1 MLPALVECVKQ
12 SANVRGPVTPGAP
25 VQAQTPEATEKERAA
40 RAEKKALLEKTRD
53 LIRSKMLACIGREG
67 APMLLTDE
75 KAEVVARAAML
86 FCKSDVDALTN
97 ATIEL
102 IEAEEGRPANRSAV
116 RDAAEKRVQEV
127 VTAHVIRTRGEM
139 IGKGQRPDNPA
150 PTRPTDSGSRP
161 SQSL

>member
-12 SANVRGPVTPGAP
+12 SANVRGPVSPGAP
-25 VQAQTPEATEKERAA
+25 AQAQTPQPTEQERAA

-53 LIRSKMLACIGREG
+53 LIRTKMLACIGREG

-75 KAEVVARAAML
+75 KAEVVAKAAML
-86 FCKSDVDALTN
+86 FCKGDVDALTN

-102 IEAEEGRPANRSAV
+102 IETEDGRPANRNAV

-127 VTAHVIRTRGEM
+127 VTAHVIRSRGEM
-139 IGKGQRPDNPA
+139 ISKGQRPGDPA
-150 PTRPTDSGSRP
+150 PSRPTDSGSRP